1 MSLCAYFSFPFSSFL
16 IRTGWRSTDAS
27 GPVAVFVCLLAQPR
41 LLLAKYGLL
50 PEVFG
55 RVDPLTE
62 NLWSGTLISGT
73 AMTLI
78 AAAVPFDYLD
88 SLISADILVAFS
100 ISDSCL
106 VLMRQESIADKPF
119 LLYQYLLSFH
129 ALSFTSGLLLTYFW
143 QGPLGILCCAMFCLA
158 TFVTVIQMAIEC
170 PLCSIYCGV
179 CMHQSLL
186 VIISRLVVHEWI
198 TIDVLLAGPAWNLVL
213 RHVLLGDVCNS
224 DSDGNRV
231 SSMLDILWCVHAPK
245 LTCYHFTPCRSRVD
259 YY

>member
-170 PLCSIYCGV
+170 PPCSIYCGV
-179 CMHQSLL
+179 
-186 VIISRLVVHEWI
+186 
-198 TIDVLLAGPAWNLVL
+198 
-213 RHVLLGDVCNS
+213 
-224 DSDGNRV
+224 
-231 SSMLDILWCVHAPK
+231 HAPK
-245 LTCYHFTPCRSRVD
+245 LTELVLQSGVPLSSDSIKSAFKVPMVSTMLGSVCQLVPGGAVRLCWTRSARRIPWSGLPLYLVL
-259 YY
+259 YQRTIMSR